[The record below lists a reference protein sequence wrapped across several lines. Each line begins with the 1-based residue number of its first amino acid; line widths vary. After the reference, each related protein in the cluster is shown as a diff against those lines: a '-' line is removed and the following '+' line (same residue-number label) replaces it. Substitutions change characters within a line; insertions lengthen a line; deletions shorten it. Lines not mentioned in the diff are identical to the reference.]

1 MTVNNMIN
9 TITIKENTSINT
21 TTESKKIFGFWLY
34 LVSDCILFATMFSVY
49 FVMVD
54 NISDGPS
61 RKDIFKLSSVVLETI
76 FLLLS
81 TISYGTVKILVYK
94 ERFLYTI
101 IALLITFIFGLSFI
115 SLEFFELHTLIIKG
129 FGPNRSGFLSAF
141 FTLIVM
147 HGLHVFFG
155 MIWILVIIFQII
167 KFGITKI
174 MRIRIV
180 CLSLFWHFIDL
191 VWICVFT
198 FVYLIG
204 IV

>member
-1 MTVNNMIN
+1 MTVNNIIN
-9 TITIKENTSINT
+9 TIEIKNNSHINT

-49 FVMVD
+49 FVMSD

-61 RKDIFKLSSVVLETI
+61 GKDIFKLSFVVLETI

-81 TISYGTVKILVYK
+81 TVSYGMVKILVYRK
-94 ERFLYTI
+94 KLIHTI

-115 SLEFFELHTLIIKG
+115 SLELFEFYTLIIKG
-129 FGPNRSGFLSAF
+129 YGPFRSGFLSAF
-141 FTLIVM
+141 FTLVAM
-147 HGLHVFFG
+147 HGIHVFFG
-155 MIWILVIIFQII
+155 MIWILVMICQIMT
-167 KFGITKI
+167 FGITHI
-174 MRIRIV
+174 MRIRIA

-204 IV
+204 IL